1 MASRCRCGPRSIG
14 KAGSRNRRISARHVS
29 GNLHGLCWP
38 DCIRRDCIRRDCIRP
53 DCVGSQCV
61 GPECVGAADP
71 VFYNA
76 NAIETVKKGNG
87 WRIATRSFGGALRP
101 PRARRKPSALP
112 KCISAQRLIPT
123 GLTQFEMTSRLRV
136 LRWSFC
142 ENSYPRPIPR
152 SVVPQIETRTER
164 SCHPQKS
171 YFSKLIRSVC
181 DLLDTSRLRGR

>member
-1 MASRCRCGPRSIG
+1 MAGLYQ
-14 KAGSRNRRISARHVS
+14 AG
-29 GNLHGLCWP
+29 LHQAGLYQAGLCWVAV
-38 DCIRRDCIRRDCIRP
+38 CWVAVCWAGVCWCRRSGLLQRKCDRDR
-53 DCVGSQCV
+53 
-61 GPECVGAADP
+61 
-71 VFYNA
+71 
-76 NAIETVKKGNG
+76 KKRNG

>member
-1 MASRCRCGPRSIG
+1 MAGLYQ
-14 KAGSRNRRISARHVS
+14 AG
-29 GNLHGLCWP
+29 LHQAGLYQAGLYQAGLYQAGLYQAGLCWVAV
-38 DCIRRDCIRRDCIRP
+38 CWAGVCWCRRSGLLQRKCDRDRKKRKRVANSHPFLWGRP
-53 DCVGSQCV
+53 
-61 GPECVGAADP
+61 EA
-71 VFYNA
+71 
-76 NAIETVKKGNG
+76 
-87 WRIATRSFGGALRP
+87 P